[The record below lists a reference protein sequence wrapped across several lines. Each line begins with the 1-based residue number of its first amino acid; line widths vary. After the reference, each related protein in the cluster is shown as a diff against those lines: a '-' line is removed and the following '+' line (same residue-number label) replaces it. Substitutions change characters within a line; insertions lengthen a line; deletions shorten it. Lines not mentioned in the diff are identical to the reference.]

1 MYFIEFGY
9 VNNHRCVKEQLWL
22 GSYGA
27 ILALIEP
34 VFESLS
40 PMQVIGGVKKA
51 SNQICSHT
59 QKYHILCAGRGY
71 VQTFVT
77 RWCKVKGKVNHASQ
91 ERVGGGCSSPFSR
104 PWGP

>member
-34 VFESLS
+34 VFESHCLPCKS
-40 PMQVIGGVKKA
+40 LVVSRRHPTKFARIHR
-51 SNQICSHT
+51 NIT
-59 QKYHILCAGRGY
+59 FY
-71 VQTFVT
+71 VQV
-77 RWCKVKGKVNHASQ
+77 VGMSQ
-91 ERVGGGCSSPFSR
+91 PL
-104 PWGP
+104 